1 MTEEKGSVLESHINP
16 SRPLRFLIVLI
27 PVLLLFVVLLYL
39 HIKAINMPEEYVGFL
54 STVDRVF
61 DLSLVL
67 AITGIA
73 FCTGRT
79 ACRLLKIDFD
89 NIAEEISFSVM
100 LGIGAIGLGILLIG
114 LVGLLSLIPVTL
126 LLLLFIGVS
135 YTEVPRLLSALK
147 QLFLAATR
155 NRWRIVL
162 SLLFFLIVINLFLR
176 AATPVHSFD
185 EAIYHLSV
193 TKRFADQHQI
203 YAVPDNWAGNGPFL
217 IQMIYAVCLIAKT
230 DIAAKFFSLLLA
242 LLCSLSLYGFGRRF
256 FSHQVGIIAMFAFWG
271 AGMVVE
277 VAVTARTDVSLA
289 FILFLATYAM
299 MAYFESAKT
308 GWLYTSAILS
318 GFALGVK
325 YTAGIWILL
334 LAVLYLVESFIRKST
349 DALTIL
355 KRGIVYTAIA
365 AALASPWFIKN
376 AVWFHNPI
384 YPFVTGEVA
393 EFKSPGTRFFNAEDE
408 AKLEVIYEAARAT
421 DPGLAVLRKQQLE
434 RSAGERIERYP
445 LKVWEYFTMPD
456 IYNMAE
462 ENHYP
467 NYLFLISPLILL
479 FFKRRW
485 LMWLAAFSVIFF
497 LAVTSTSW
505 VGRILLPVYPALT
518 IICSF
523 LLSELIEW
531 GKKNGL
537 QKFWIP
543 ILALLTISIVTT
555 IVGYS
560 GYLSFKQAQKEQ
572 AFDFISGNISRRNFM
587 LSQFYYPPLD
597 YINHQ
602 LPKDA
607 RVMMVGAQMSYGLER
622 DYIAE
627 VNWDSTDWRRL
638 LVRSQS
644 FEDVSQDLKRQGITH
659 ILFTDS
665 LFKWVALM
673 GRDNY
678 PNVSGPLP
686 QTGPDYQTQLRNWT
700 TMDIFSRNFLE
711 SVYTDQMGYI
721 LYKVK

>member
-1 MTEEKGSVLESHINP
+1 
-16 SRPLRFLIVLI
+16 
-27 PVLLLFVVLLYL
+27 
-39 HIKAINMPEEYVGFL
+39 
-54 STVDRVF
+54 
-61 DLSLVL
+61 
-67 AITGIA
+67 
-73 FCTGRT
+73 
-79 ACRLLKIDFD
+79 
-89 NIAEEISFSVM
+89 
-100 LGIGAIGLGILLIG
+100 
-114 LVGLLSLIPVTL
+114 
-126 LLLLFIGVS
+126 
-135 YTEVPRLLSALK
+135 
-147 QLFLAATR
+147 
-155 NRWRIVL
+155 
-162 SLLFFLIVINLFLR
+162 
-176 AATPVHSFD
+176 
-185 EAIYHLSV
+185 
-193 TKRFADQHQI
+193 
-203 YAVPDNWAGNGPFL
+203 
-217 IQMIYAVCLIAKT
+217 
-230 DIAAKFFSLLLA
+230 
-242 LLCSLSLYGFGRRF
+242 
-256 FSHQVGIIAMFAFWG
+256 
-271 AGMVVE
+271 
-277 VAVTARTDVSLA
+277 
-289 FILFLATYAM
+289 
-299 MAYFESAKT
+299 
-308 GWLYTSAILS
+308 
-318 GFALGVK
+318 
-325 YTAGIWILL
+325 
-334 LAVLYLVESFIRKST
+334 
-349 DALTIL
+349 LTML
-355 KRGIVYTAIA
+355 KRGIVYAAIA

-393 EFKSPGTRFFNAEDE
+393 EFKSSGTRFFNAEDE

-445 LKVWEYFTMPD
+445 LKVWEYFTRPD

-543 ILALLTISIVTT
+543 ILALLTISIVT
-555 IVGYS
+555 IMVGYS
-560 GYLSFKQAQKEQ
+560 GYLSFKQAQKER

>member
-1 MTEEKGSVLESHINP
+1 MTEEKGSTPESHITP
-16 SRPLRFLIVLI
+16 SALPRVLIVI
-27 PVLLLFVVLLYL
+27 TPSVLLFVILLYF
-39 HIKAINMPEEYVGFL
+39 HIKVINLPEADVGAM
-54 STVDRVF
+54 SAVDRVF

-67 AITGIA
+67 AIMGIA
-73 FCTGRT
+73 FCTGR
-79 ACRLLKIDFD
+79 ALYRLLNIDFD

-100 LGIGAIGLGILLIG
+100 TGVGVIGLGVLLLG
-114 LVGLLSLIPVTL
+114 LCGLLKLIPIIV
-126 LLLLFIGVS
+126 LLLFFTGIS
-135 YTEVPRLLSALK
+135 YREVPRLLSAIK
-147 QLFLAATR
+147 ELFLAATR
-155 NRWRIVL
+155 TPWRIIL
-162 SLLFFLIVINLFLR
+162 SLLFLAITVNLLLR
-176 AATPVHSFD
+176 AATPIHSFD
-185 EAIYHLSV
+185 EAIYHLST
-193 TKRFADQHQI
+193 TKRFVDQHKV

-256 FSHQVGIIAMFAFWG
+256 FSHQVGIIAMFAFFG
-271 AGMVVE
+271 AGMIVE
-277 VAVTARTDVSLA
+277 VAVTARTDISLA
-289 FILFLATYAM
+289 FVLFLATYAM
-299 MAYFESAKT
+299 MAYFESGKT
-308 GWLYTSAILS
+308 GWLYASAMLS
-318 GFALGVK
+318 GFSLGIK

-334 LAVLYLVESFIRKST
+334 LAVLYLVESFIRKSAGT
-349 DALTIL
+349 LTIL
-355 KRGIVYTAIA
+355 KRGIVYAAIA

-376 AVWFHNPI
+376 AIWFHNPV

-393 EFKSPGTRFFNAEDE
+393 EFKSPDTRFFNAEDE
-408 AKLEVIYEAARAT
+408 AKLQVVYEAAHAT
-421 DPGLAVLRKQQLE
+421 DPGLATLRKQQME
-434 RSAGERIERYP
+434 RSAAERIKRYP
-445 LKVWEYFTMPD
+445 LKVWEYFTKPD
-456 IYNMAE
+456 VYNMAE

-467 NYLFLISPLILL
+467 NYLFLISPFILL

-485 LMWLAAFSVIFF
+485 LMWLAAFSIVFF

-505 VGRILLPVYPALT
+505 VGRILLPVYPVLT
-518 IICSF
+518 VICAF
-523 LLSELIEW
+523 ILGRLIDW
-531 GKKNGL
+531 SKKIGW
-537 QKFWIP
+537 QKFSVPATYFLITC
-543 ILALLTISIVTT
+543 ILAVP
-555 IVGYS
+555 VGYTS
-560 GYLSFKQAQKEQ
+560 YLSFQQAQKER
-572 AFDFISGNISRRNFM
+572 AFDFIAGNLSKRNFM

-597 YINHQ
+597 YINYQ

-607 RVMMVGAQMSYGLER
+607 RVMMIGAQMSYGLER
-622 DYIAE
+622 DYVAE

-644 FEDVSQDLKRQGITH
+644 FEDLSQDLKRQGITH
-659 ILFTDS
+659 ILFSDS